1 MPQSEATAPSFRIS
15 GKRETNHFIS
25 SELTSG
31 LEDQA
36 WALVAFCF
44 SAVWL
49 Q

>member
-1 MPQSEATAPSFRIS
+1 MPQWETTAPGFRIS
-15 GKRETNHFIS
+15 RKRETNHFIS
-25 SELTSG
+25 SELSSG

-36 WALVAFCF
+36 WALVAFPF